1 MKEMLLIQKNGV
13 TDEEL
18 DAAKLE
24 LLNYTYGAGDDS
36 STILAFYQSQM
47 SDGEFISPKEY
58 AERVKAVTKERVLAA
73 AEKYSL
79 DTVYVLSGKDGGQE

>member
-1 MKEMLLIQKNGV
+1 MLEINKNGV

-18 DAAKLE
+18 EAAKLE
-24 LLNYTYGAGDDS
+24 LLNYTAAAGDDS
-36 STILAFYQSQM
+36 ASILAFYQSQM

-58 AERVKAVTKERVLAA
+58 AERVRAVTKERVLAA